1 MLSGYRL
8 GVDYLP
14 GHLSPCSCM
23 LLMQDP
29 DRSPLEAVETM
40 GPSQLLVTGLKV
52 CRVKMLKFVANVF
65 SSLMVTFSYHVPTCV
80 TFFLRMLSKIWLGTS
95 AYF

>member
-1 MLSGYRL
+1 
-8 GVDYLP
+8 
-14 GHLSPCSCM
+14 M

-29 DRSPLEAVETM
+29 DRAPLEAVETR

-52 CRVKMLKFVANVF
+52 CRVKMLQLVANLF
-65 SSLMVTFSYHVPTCV
+65 SSLMVTISYHVPTCV

-95 AYF
+95 AYFKTFQSQL

>member
-1 MLSGYRL
+1 MVTGW
-8 GVDYLP
+8 V
-14 GHLSPCSCM
+14 CM
-23 LLMQDP
+23 CLMQDA
-29 DRSPLEAVETM
+29 DRAPLEAVETM
-40 GPSQLLVTGLKV
+40 GPLQLLVTGLKV
-52 CRVKMLKFVANVF
+52 CRVKVLGFVANVF